1 MKRRMILLAAVLAG
15 CGFGPTELETPPA
28 ESLRSSGTTTSSSYT
43 LRTTSQMSTKPSW
56 KSSFAI
62 SSTYTVY
69 LAFDLP
75 RSVRGHHQLTLFVL
89 MPDGGLYQ
97 RFDIAFATEGAGPSE
112 QLAQKTTT
120 GYRVW
125 AELPVAGTMIDQYH
139 IAGAWRAD
147 AHLDGAGAPTAAAT
161 FMLE

>member
-1 MKRRMILLAAVLAG
+1 MKSGMLLWVALFG
-15 CGFGPTELETPPA
+15 CGVGATDLEMPPA
-28 ESLRSSGTTTSSSYT
+28 ESLRSSSTITSSGYA
-43 LRTTSQMSTKPSW
+43 LRTTAQASTKPRW
-56 KSSFAI
+56 QSSFVI

-69 LAFDLP
+69 LAFELP
-75 RSVRGHHQLTLFVL
+75 RSASGHHQLTLFVT

-97 RFDIAFATEGAGPSE
+97 RFDIAFATDGAESFE

-125 AELPVAGTMIDQYH
+125 AQLPVAGTMIDQYD

-147 AHLDGAGAPTAAAT
+147 AYLDGAAEPSAVTS
-161 FMLE
+161 FVLE